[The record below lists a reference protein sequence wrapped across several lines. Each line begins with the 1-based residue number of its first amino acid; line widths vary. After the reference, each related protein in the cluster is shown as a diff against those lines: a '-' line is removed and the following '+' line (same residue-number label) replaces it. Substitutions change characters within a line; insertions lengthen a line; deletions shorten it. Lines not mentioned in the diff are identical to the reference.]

1 MKFKLFSVELS
12 IPFLAIALMSVVV
25 VLDTSY
31 KFLACLLSA
40 VIHESGH
47 LFAMYLFSVKP
58 KSITVKLFDFVIDA
72 DIESGFWSQFTIT
85 IMGPMFNLL
94 FSLLLLPVS
103 KLLSITNLCIGVFN
117 LLPILSFDGGHAL
130 RLSLCTKFSSTV
142 SENIVKAITFVLL
155 VPLLFLGIMVLF
167 YSKYNYSLL
176 LISLYLVAILFT
188 K

>member
-1 MKFKLFSVELS
+1 MKFKLFSVEINL
-12 IPFLAIALMSVVV
+12 PFLVIALMSVVL
-25 VLDTSY
+25 VLDTSL
-31 KFLACLLSA
+31 KFSACLLSA

-47 LFAMYLFSVKP
+47 LFAMYLFSIKP

-72 DIESGFWSQFTIT
+72 DIKSVFLSQFTIT
-85 IMGPMFNLL
+85 IMGPLFNLL

-103 KLLSITNLCIGVFN
+103 KLLSIANLCIGVFN

-130 RLSLCTKFSSTV
+130 RLLLCTKFSSTV
-142 SENIVKAITFVLL
+142 SENVVKAITFVLL
-155 VPLLFLGIMVLF
+155 VPLLFFGVMVLF

-176 LISLYLVAILFT
+176 LISLYLIAILFT